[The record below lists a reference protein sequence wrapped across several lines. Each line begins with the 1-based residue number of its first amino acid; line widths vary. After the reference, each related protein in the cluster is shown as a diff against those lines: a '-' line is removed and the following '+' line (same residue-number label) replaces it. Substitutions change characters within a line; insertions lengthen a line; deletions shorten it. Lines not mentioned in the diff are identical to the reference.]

1 VRIFGIDPGSERTG
15 YGCVET
21 DGRRHRLVA
30 CGAIVSP
37 AGDSFPHRLARI
49 HRELTA
55 QLSTCRPDCVAI
67 ENLFHATNARSALKL
82 GHARG
87 VAMLAAIQAGCDVV
101 EYTPAEVKR
110 AVVGY
115 GRAEKHQVQKM
126 ITLLLGLEKAPKPF
140 DVSDALAVAIC
151 HLHSQPAA
159 RLKAHASGS
168 RESEMANRES
178 IHDSRFTIRNSNHK
192 SQITNHKSLPK
203 SWRRYRPPA
212 G

>member
-21 DGRRHRLVA
+21 DGRHHRLIA
-30 CGAIVSP
+30 CGAIVAI

-55 QLSTCRPDCVAI
+55 HLSHCRPDCVAI
-67 ENLFHATNARSALKL
+67 ENLFHANNARSALKL

-87 VAMLAAIQAGCDVV
+87 VAMLAAIQSGCDIV

-115 GRAEKHQVQKM
+115 GRAEKQQVQKM
-126 ITLLLGLEKAPKPF
+126 VTLLLGLSKAPKPF
-140 DVSDALAVAIC
+140 DASDALAVAIC
-151 HLHSQPAA
+151 HLHSFPA
-159 RLKAHASGS
+159 L
-168 RESEMANRES
+168 
-178 IHDSRFTIRNSNHK
+178 DSRFAIRHSNQE
-192 SQITNHKSLPK
+192 SGITNHKSKVKAPRT
-203 SWRRYRPPA
+203 WRQYRPPSA